1 MLTCIIPAAGLSS
14 RMNEWKP
21 LLPYRGKPIIEHVID
36 AAAPLAGRII
46 LVAGYRAGELAQ
58 HLGDRSGLSFQY
70 NPHFERGMFSSIRI
84 GAAGAGAGA
93 GAETV
98 KAKAGAGD
106 FFILHADMPLITT
119 SHISRL
125 LDAFYSLEHVEI
137 LQPLCRGIP
146 GHPVIF
152 SWRVLK
158 TITDCSDEDS
168 MRTVFQH
175 HQSSQ
180 FNTEDPAYITDI
192 DTPEAYRSLISEP

>member
-1 MLTCIIPAAGLSS
+1 
-14 RMNEWKP
+14 MNEWKP

-58 HLGDRSGLSFQY
+58 HLGDRTGLSFQY
-70 NPHFERGMFSSIRI
+70 NSHFERGMFSSIRI
-84 GAAGAGAGA
+84 GAAAAGTGANAG
-93 GAETV
+93 
-98 KAKAGAGD
+98 KAGANAGKAGANAGKDD

>member
-1 MLTCIIPAAGLSS
+1 
-14 RMNEWKP
+14 MNEWKP

-36 AAAPLAGRII
+36 AAAPLADRII

-58 HLGDRSGLSFQY
+58 HLGDREGLSFQY

-84 GAAGAGAGA
+84 GAAAAGMGA
-93 GAETV
+93 GAEER
-98 KAKAGAGD
+98 D
-106 FFILHADMPLITT
+106 FFILHADMPLVTT

-125 LDAFYSLEHVEI
+125 LDAFFSLEQVEI
-137 LQPLCRGIP
+137 LQPLYRGIP

-158 TITDCSDEDS
+158 TISSCSDEDS

-175 HQSSQ
+175 HQCMQ
-180 FNTEDPAYITDI
+180 FDTEDPAYITDI

>member
-21 LLPYRGKPIIEHVID
+21 LLPYCGKAIIEHVID
-36 AAAPLAGRII
+36 AAAPLADRII
-46 LVAGYRAGELAQ
+46 LVAGYRAGELTQ
-58 HLGDRSGLSFQY
+58 HLTQHLEGREQLSFQY

-84 GAAGAGAGA
+84 GAAAAAAGTGT
-93 GAETV
+93 GTGV
-98 KAKAGAGD
+98 RD
-106 FFILHADMPLITT
+106 FFILHADMPLLTT

-125 LDAFYSLEHVEI
+125 LDAFHSLRGPDI
-137 LQPLCRGIP
+137 LQPICRGIP

-158 TITDCSDEDS
+158 TISSCSDEDS

-175 HQSSQ
+175 HQRMQ
-180 FNTEDPAYITDI
+180 FDTEDPAYITDI

>member
-1 MLTCIIPAAGLSS
+1 
-14 RMNEWKP
+14 MNEWKP

-36 AAAPLAGRII
+36 AAAPLADRII

-58 HLGDRSGLSFQY
+58 HLGDREGLSFQY

-84 GAAGAGAGA
+84 GAAAAGMGAGAGA
-93 GAETV
+93 GSGTASAAGTGTGKGAEER
-98 KAKAGAGD
+98 D
-106 FFILHADMPLITT
+106 FFILHADMPLVTT

-158 TITDCSDEDS
+158 TISSCSDEDS

-175 HQSSQ
+175 HQCMQ
-180 FNTEDPAYITDI
+180 FDTEDPAYITDI